1 MGKLSHWYVPVGVK
15 NVVNGFDCSSILR
28 AKYAYL
34 RSMDENNA
42 LPCKF
47 CNEAEI
53 SGTTDGGDCIIEV
66 RGLKSIIRRSNSF
79 ALRLGM
85 RYVLIPYE

>member
-34 RSMDENNA
+34 RSMDENKA
-42 LPCKF
+42 LPCRF